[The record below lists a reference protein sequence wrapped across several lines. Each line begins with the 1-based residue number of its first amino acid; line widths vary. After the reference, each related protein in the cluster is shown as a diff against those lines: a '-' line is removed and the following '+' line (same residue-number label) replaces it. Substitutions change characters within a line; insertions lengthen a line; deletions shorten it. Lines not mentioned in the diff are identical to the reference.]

1 MRAFW
6 VYDWEVYKNFAC
18 VTFIHTTTPKV
29 YIDAYIKLDIEY
41 LQVRNKLELNL
52 RTDDWNELEDYVI
65 WEPFENTIPIN
76 VVDNMKNL
84 YDEIS
89 YLLKNHDIVIG

>member
-1 MRAFW
+1 M
-6 VYDWEVYKNFAC
+6 K
-18 VTFIHTTTPKV
+18 
-29 YIDAYIKLDIEY
+29 KLDYRIVSIVLKHYFCNVEHITEDQILSY
-41 LQVRNKLELNL
+41 YNNL
-52 RTDDWNELEDYVI
+52 IDKVNEDCDIDWNVLEDYVI
-65 WEPFENTIPIN
+65 WEPFENTMPIN